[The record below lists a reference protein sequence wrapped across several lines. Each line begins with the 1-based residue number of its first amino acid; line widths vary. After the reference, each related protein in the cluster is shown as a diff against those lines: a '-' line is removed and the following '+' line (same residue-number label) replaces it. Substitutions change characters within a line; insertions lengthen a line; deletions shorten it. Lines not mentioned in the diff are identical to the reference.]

1 MRFASRVVG
10 LVSIVCLLVVVAVPA
25 RAQEW
30 SAVQKEVWQNVENYW
45 ALDAKGDVEG
55 FMAYFAADYVGWS
68 NDSVMPGDKATVK
81 KFISQEYQLSKT
93 LVYDIKP
100 VAIQVHGD
108 IAFVDYYYQQMVKT
122 SEGKVENVK
131 GRWTDILMK
140 QGNRWLLIGDHG
152 GRTKD

>member
-1 MRFASRVVG
+1 MQRAFRYAAFVA
-10 LVSIVCLLVVVAVPA
+10 IVCLLAVVAVPA
-25 RAQEW
+25 SAQEW
-30 SAVQKEVWQNVENYW
+30 SSIQKEVWQNVENYW

-55 FMAYFAADYVGWS
+55 FMAYFAPDYVGWS
-68 NDSVMPGDKATVK
+68 NDSAMPGNKATVK

-93 LVYDIKP
+93 LVYDITP

-108 IAFVDYYYQQMVKT
+108 IAFVDYYYQQMVRT

-131 GRWTDILMK
+131 GRWTDILQK
-140 QGNRWLLIGDHG
+140 QGDRWVLIGDHG